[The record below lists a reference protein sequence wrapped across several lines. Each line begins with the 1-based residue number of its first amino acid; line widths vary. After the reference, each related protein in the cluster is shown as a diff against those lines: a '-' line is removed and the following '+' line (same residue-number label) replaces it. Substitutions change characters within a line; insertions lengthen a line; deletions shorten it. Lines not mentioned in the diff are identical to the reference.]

1 MEKEVTGVELRQDGN
16 QQKSNAFIDFNPS
29 PGGKIHH
36 WEKDAIVMLS
46 LLTMIDGDHD
56 QRKFTEFDQKIYW
69 KRVRNLLQKKRTI
82 KMK

>member
-1 MEKEVTGVELRQDGN
+1 MEKEVTGVELRQDEN

-36 WEKDAIVMLS
+36 WAKDAVVMLS

-56 QRKFTEFDQKIYW
+56 QRKFTEF
-69 KRVRNLLQKKRTI
+69 
-82 KMK
+82 